1 MEEENKII
9 IITEELRKQKREIKY
24 DYCYTRKTKINEI
37 KKQLQNKNTI
47 TIFDITHNQTKNK
60 KTRIRVNDHINKT
73 GENPLITKKNT
84 PGFIDMSK
92 TYIKNKEGITTTCLG
107 GSFNTQK
114 RKTPY
119 PSTEIC
125 HIAIWYKSI
134 KPTVKI
140 KGFLINSP

>member
-73 GENPLITKKNT
+73 GENPLLSSHPIKFIDLTELYKKNT
-84 PGFIDMSK
+84 K
-92 TYIKNKEGITTTCLG
+92 GITTTGLG
-107 GSFNTQK
+107 KKYKKEKK
-114 RKTPY
+114 RHPQ
-119 PSTEIC
+119 PSTDLCIV
-125 HIAIWYKSI
+125 AILCKKI
-134 KPTVKI
+134 KPEATI
-140 KGFLINSP
+140 KGILISEE